1 MSKVKRNG
9 PCPCGSG
16 DKYKKCCGR
25 LSGEEVTPERVH
37 EALNEQY
44 ANFMDYVAEF
54 YTDAAP
60 SGKAKTK
67 EKQMEEAFRMMNE
80 VFLVRNKE
88 QTVFEEYLEEKG
100 LDSIPHPAKASVKEW
115 TTLKPG
121 LYEIRTI
128 DSEQTAKVKD
138 VFTSI
143 AYDVKRD
150 GIPLKD
156 ENVPNNPYVMG
167 ILMKW
172 GWESNFI
179 PLAIPNQPSF
189 YEAFRELLEQGQDSS
204 PKKALEQNFMS
215 YMKKWIHS
223 DLNEGQDSE
232 QVSSQGKQQVNVEE
246 DDVLQLLGENIAES
260 IHQSSS
266 YQDLQQLWSRYKNT
280 NAPKYRKPSV
290 FSAAL
295 EFLVTGTEY
304 FDHSDK
310 TVTKKAVASKYGVSP
325 SSMTRR
331 LDELKDFAEEQ

>member
-16 DKYKKCCGR
+16 DKYKKCCGQ

-37 EALNEQY
+37 ESLNEQY

-54 YTDAAP
+54 HTHAAP

-88 QTVFEEYLEEKG
+88 QTVFDEYLEEKG
-100 LDSIPHPAKASVKEW
+100 LNSIPHPAKASVKEW
-115 TTLKPG
+115 TTLRPG
-121 LYEIRTI
+121 LFEIQNI
-128 DSEQTAKVKD
+128 DSEQTAKVKE

-143 AYDVKRD
+143 VYDVKRD

-156 ENVPNNPYVMG
+156 ENIPKNPYVMG

-179 PLAIPNQPSF
+179 PLAIPNQSSF
-189 YEAFRELLEQGQDSS
+189 YESFRKLLDQGQDSL
-204 PKKALEQNFMS
+204 PQQVLEQNFMS

-223 DLNEGQDSE
+223 DLYVGQDSE
-232 QVSSQGKQQVNVEE
+232 QVSSQGNQQVNVNE
-246 DDVLQLLGENIAES
+246 DDVLQLLGENISES
-260 IHQSSS
+260 IQQSPS
-266 YQDLQQLWSRYKNT
+266 YLDLNQLWSRYKNIK
-280 NAPKYRKPSV
+280 APKYRKPSV

-304 FDHSDK
+304 FDHFDK
-310 TVTKKAVASKYGVSP
+310 TITKKAVASKYGVSP
-325 SSMTRR
+325 SSMSRR
-331 LDELKDFAEEQ
+331 LDELKKFKEEQ